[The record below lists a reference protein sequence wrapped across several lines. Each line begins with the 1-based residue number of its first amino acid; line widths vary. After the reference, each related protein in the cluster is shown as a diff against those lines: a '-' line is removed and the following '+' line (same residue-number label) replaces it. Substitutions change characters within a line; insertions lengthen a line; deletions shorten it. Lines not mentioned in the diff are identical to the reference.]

1 MATDSSGRDL
11 RPGPFMQ
18 GLVSRNR
25 LVGKPKSAGSKARS
39 PHRVTPHGS
48 LPGIVG
54 PEAGIERNRQK

>member
-1 MATDSSGRDL
+1 MATESSGRDL
-11 RPGPFMQ
+11 RPGPYTQ
-18 GLVSRNR
+18 GPVSRNR

-39 PHRVTPHGS
+39 PHRVTPHGG